1 MIILFWI
8 PYWDLKLSKK
18 LKSIYGDIDLIY
30 SANTLTHISN
40 LNIVFK
46 SINNIDGYIYVVIP
60 KIDLNLL
67 TLSDKSLWG
76 VENLKEIPSST
87 GSSTKKIS
95 KNKIKHFKIISF
107 FFNFIFFGEI

>member
-1 MIILFWI
+1 M
-8 PYWDLKLSKK
+8 
-18 LKSIYGDIDLIY
+18 
-30 SANTLTHISN
+30 
-40 LNIVFK
+40 
-46 SINNIDGYIYVVIP
+46 IP

-95 KNKIKHFKIISF
+95 KNKINGCKSVNILTYADKRPPI
-107 FFNFIFFGEI
+107 